1 MSDKMSK
8 CKSCGN
14 DLASSAKSCPNC
26 GAKNKKPIFKKWW
39 FWLIVVIVL
48 IGVIGASGGGED
60 TGTETTVAPSVG
72 NSISQAVVET
82 EAIKDNQLGSY
93 QVEIKNARLTKNY
106 EGKPVVVITYGFTNN
121 SSEPQAFWLTIDD
134 TVYQNGVGLE
144 KAYVLDDNDPYDEAN
159 QNKEIKSG
167 VTLDVDVAYILN
179 DTETD
184 IEVEAKEIVSFTND
198 VVTRTFS
205 LK

>member
-1 MSDKMSK
+1 MSEKMTK

-14 DLASSAKSCPNC
+14 DLASSAKSCPSC

-39 FWLIVVIVL
+39 FWLIIVILLVGL
-48 IGVIGASGGGED
+48 ISAAGGGDD
-60 TGTETTVAPSVG
+60 TDAETTAASSNG
-72 NSISQAVVET
+72 NSATQAIAET
-82 EAIKDNQLGSY
+82 EKVNDNDLGSY

-121 SSEPQAFWLTIDD
+121 ASEPAAFWLTIDD
-134 TVYQNGVGLE
+134 NVYQNGVGLE
-144 KAYVLDDNDPYDEAN
+144 KAYVLKDGDPYDEAN
-159 QNKEIKSG
+159 QDKEIKSG

-184 IEVEAKEIVSFTND
+184 VEVEAKEIMSFSD
-198 VVTRTFS
+198 EVVTRTFS
-205 LK
+205 IK

>member
-1 MSDKMSK
+1 MSDKMKK

-39 FWLIVVIVL
+39 FWLIVVILL
-48 IGVIGASGGGED
+48 IGVIGASGSGED
-60 TGTETTVAPSVG
+60 TGTETTAAPSAV

-93 QVEIKNARLTKNY
+93 RVEIKNARLTQNY

-121 SSEPQAFWLTIDD
+121 ASEPQAFWLAIDD

-167 VTLDVDVAYILN
+167 VSLDVDVAYILN

-184 IEVEAKEIVSFTND
+184 IEVEAKESISFTDD

-205 LK
+205 IK